1 MSKKHTFRNTIL
13 IILSFI
19 ALIFLVVGILITDF
33 SDNTPEYTKEVEDT
47 TIGEYLGDKAKN
59 MAKETGAF
67 EDFEYLFDEEELNK
81 VLALIVPLIE
91 IPMVKIKSIYLSID
105 SNNDLLIEAPFWA
118 LFYKSMA
125 KAKCS
130 LSYDDTTVKL
140 KIEDVR
146 IRELS
151 SKKGIVKSIL
161 DEDTIEDIEA
171 SLKEAGIEISMWKED
186 YYIYAEMTNL
196 DIVKTIINTTKGEG
210 VGFLTAALVAG
221 TLNSNSIDIV
231 INENGYTGIIVHKF
245 ML

>member
-1 MSKKHTFRNTIL
+1 MKEKKPITKKKR
-13 IILSFI
+13 IIRVIVLTLVSC
-19 ALIFLVVGILITDF
+19 FL
-33 SDNTPEYTKEVEDT
+33 
-47 TIGEYLGDKAKN
+47 
-59 MAKETGAF
+59 
-67 EDFEYLFDEEELNK
+67 
-81 VLALIVPLIE
+81 LALIVPLIE
-91 IPMVKIKSIYLSID
+91 IPMVKIKSIYLSIE

-221 TLNSNSIDIV
+221 TLNSNSI
-231 INENGYTGIIVHKF
+231 EKHAIIFYFLEFHDSKF
-245 ML
+245 